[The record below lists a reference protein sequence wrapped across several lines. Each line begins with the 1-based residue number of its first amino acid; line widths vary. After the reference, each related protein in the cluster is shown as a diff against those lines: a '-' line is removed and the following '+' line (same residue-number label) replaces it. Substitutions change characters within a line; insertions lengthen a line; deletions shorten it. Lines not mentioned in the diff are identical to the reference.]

1 MRLHDFIFI
10 RKHILLSF
18 RPSDYFF
25 NPTRKRVRNQQNMH
39 QCTSRAFRN
48 DAIQRELAR
57 SKMEHSHSSTTCT
70 WCVGVTLNPEYF
82 RDNFFWDRERD
93 SISPFA
99 LWACVCVC
107 FCPPF
112 WKRCL
117 SFWVVCMVSFT
128 ISIMFVPGLGKCYMS
143 DIVN

>member
-82 RDNFFWDRERD
+82 RDNFLRQSPASAIVYRRSLCERV
-93 SISPFA
+93 
-99 LWACVCVC
+99 CVCV
-107 FCPPF
+107 FVP
-112 WKRCL
+112 L
-117 SFWVVCMVSFT
+117 SENVVCHFELCVWF
-128 ISIMFVPGLGKCYMS
+128 LLQYQLCLYQA
-143 DIVN
+143 